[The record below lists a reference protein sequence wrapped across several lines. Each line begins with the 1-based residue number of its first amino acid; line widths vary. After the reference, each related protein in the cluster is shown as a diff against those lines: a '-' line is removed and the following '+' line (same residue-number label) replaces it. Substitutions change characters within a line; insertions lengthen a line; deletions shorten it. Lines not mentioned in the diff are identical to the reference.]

1 MEKLI
6 FATNNPHKL
15 NEIRHIL
22 EGKVEIVGLDEIG
35 CREDIPETADTLQ
48 GNALLK
54 AEFVHKRYG
63 LPCFADD
70 TGLEVEALD
79 GAPGV
84 HGTQENRP
92 MPMPMYGN
100 YSKH

>member
-35 CREDIPETADTLQ
+35 CREDIPETADT
-48 GNALLK
+48 GK
-54 AEFVHKRYG
+54 
-63 LPCFADD
+63 CFAQSRICSQ
-70 TGLEVEALD
+70 TIWFTLLC
-79 GAPGV
+79 
-84 HGTQENRP
+84 
-92 MPMPMYGN
+92 
-100 YSKH
+100 